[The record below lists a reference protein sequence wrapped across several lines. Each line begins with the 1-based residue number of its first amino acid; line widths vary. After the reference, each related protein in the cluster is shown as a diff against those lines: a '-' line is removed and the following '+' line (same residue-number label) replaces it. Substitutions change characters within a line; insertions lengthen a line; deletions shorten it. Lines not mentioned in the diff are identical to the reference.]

1 MNYLAHALLSTDDA
15 EVLTGNIIA
24 DIAKGAVRKQLQPKY
39 LTGIEMHRYIDQ
51 FTDQYPA
58 LKAIKKKLQPWTGR
72 YTPVLLDI
80 YMDFFIGAKWDE
92 YSDQGKQEFETMIY
106 NKLNSQ
112 VYDLPSEIGQRLHNM
127 IIHEWLHIYWSTLNL
142 EKVISRL
149 SVRVKSPELL
159 INTTQ
164 GFELVYPFLENDFPM
179 FYYSL

>member
-112 VYDLPSEIGQRLHNM
+112 VYDLTTVAQYDYPRMVAYLLVNF
-127 IIHEWLHIYWSTLNL
+127 
-142 EKVISRL
+142 
-149 SVRVKSPELL
+149 KSGKSDKQTFGKGK
-159 INTTQ
+159 IA
-164 GFELVYPFLENDFPM
+164 
-179 FYYSL
+179 